1 MPKASFGGEW
11 LHRDLFEMAAAY
23 AYHLSQNHPFYD
35 GNKRTALACTMAFL
49 DMNGLPITDP
59 EGQLYETMMSVVSGK
74 LDKLGLAAV
83 MRSLEQDQRS

>member
-1 MPKASFGGEW
+1 
-11 LHRDLFEMAAAY
+11 MAAAY

-35 GNKRTALACTMAFL
+35 GNKRTALACAVAFL
-49 DMNGLPITDP
+49 DMNGVPIADP
-59 EGQLYETMMSVVSGK
+59 EGQLYETMMSVVLGK